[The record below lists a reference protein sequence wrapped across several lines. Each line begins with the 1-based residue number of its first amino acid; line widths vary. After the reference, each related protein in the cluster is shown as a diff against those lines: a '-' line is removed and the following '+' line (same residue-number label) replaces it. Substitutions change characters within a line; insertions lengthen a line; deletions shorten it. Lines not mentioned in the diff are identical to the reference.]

1 MSRNNSLAK
10 IFTRH
15 LKIFVESGGQGADE
29 VTIACL
35 QGIAGGTLLYVVM
48 FEVMLRHNMTDITCM
63 YVFT

>member
-1 MSRNNSLAK
+1 M
-10 IFTRH
+10 
-15 LKIFVESGGQGADE
+15 KIFVESGGQGAGE

-48 FEVMLRHNMTDITCM
+48 FEVMLRHIMTGITCM